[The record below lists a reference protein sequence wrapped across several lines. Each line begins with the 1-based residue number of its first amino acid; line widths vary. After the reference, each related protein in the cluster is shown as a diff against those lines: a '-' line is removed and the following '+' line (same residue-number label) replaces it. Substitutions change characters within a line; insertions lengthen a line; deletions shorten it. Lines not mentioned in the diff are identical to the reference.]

1 MRPLRFVGA
10 DEAVSVVKSHNHIHI
25 SSAAH
30 VPYILIEALC
40 RRADAGELEDIHFHH
55 SYTEG
60 PALYADP
67 KYKGIF
73 IDQAFFVGPTVR
85 PSVNHGIA
93 DYIPVNLAE
102 TQFLYRSGAVPC
114 DVAMVSVSTPGMGGY
129 VSLGG
134 AVDCSVAALEVA
146 KIKIAVVNKFV
157 PHTYGDALVPVD
169 TFDFFVEDNR
179 PLPEHLSMI
188 PSEVEAKIGKN
199 CSELIEDGSCLQMGI
214 GALPDALAFFLRDRR
229 DLGVHTEMF
238 SAGIL
243 ELIKMGVVTGANKK
257 IDRGRVVASFLLGTK
272 EFYDYV
278 DFNRSILMMD
288 IGYVNDPDVICRNPK
303 VVAVNSAVQVDLTG
317 QISADSVGT
326 RIISGTGGQLDFVK
340 GATLSKGG
348 KSIMAF
354 SSRTKNGQSKIV
366 PVLDDGAGVVTPRAD
381 VQWVVTEYGSVN
393 LFAKSLQERAKLLIQ
408 IAHPDDREMLDKAA
422 CQRFGRSWLSRQLNI

>member
-1 MRPLRFVGA
+1 MQPLRFVGA

-25 SSAAH
+25 SSAGH

-60 PALYADP
+60 PAFYADS

-85 PSVNHGIA
+85 PSVDHGIA
-93 DYIPVNLAE
+93 DYIPVHLAE
-102 TQFLYRSGAVPC
+102 TQYLYRSGTVPC

-169 TFDFFVEDNR
+169 TFDLFVEDNR

-188 PSEVEAKIGKN
+188 PTDIEERIGRN

-214 GALPDALAFFLRDRR
+214 GSLPDALAFFLRDRR

-238 SAGIL
+238 SAGVL
-243 ELIKMGVVTGANKK
+243 ELLRLGVVTGANKK
-257 IDRGRVVASFLLGTK
+257 IDRGRVVASFLSGTTDLYS
-272 EFYDYV
+272 FVDY
-278 DFNRSILMMD
+278 NRSILMMD
-288 IGYVNDPDVICRNPK
+288 IGYVNDPYVIARNPK
-303 VVAVNSAVQVDLTG
+303 VVSVNSAVQVDLTG
-317 QISADSVGT
+317 QICADSIGQ
-326 RIISGTGGQLDFVK
+326 RIISGTGGQLDFIR
-340 GATLSKGG
+340 GAALSKGG
-348 KSIMAF
+348 KSIIALP
-354 SSRTKNGQSKIV
+354 SRTKQGVSKIV
-366 PVLDDGAGVVTPRAD
+366 PVFENGAGVVTPRAD
-381 VQWVVTEYGSVN
+381 VQWVVTEYGAVN
-393 LFAKSLQERAKLLIQ
+393 LAGLSLQERALALIS
-408 IAHPDDREMLDKAA
+408 ISHPDDRDFLAQEGIK
-422 CQRFGRSWLSRQLNI
+422 RFGKRFSKFIN

>member
-1 MRPLRFVGA
+1 MRPLSYISA
-10 DEAVSVVKSHNHIHI
+10 DEAVNVVKSHDHIHI

-30 VPYILIEALC
+30 VPFILIEALC
-40 RRADAGELEDIHFHH
+40 RRADAGEIEDVYFHH

-67 KYKGIF
+67 RYKGIF
-73 IDQAFFVGPTVR
+73 KDQAFFVGPTVR
-85 PSVNHGIA
+85 PSVNSGIA
-93 DYIPVNLAE
+93 DYIPVHLAE
-102 TQFLYRSGAVPC
+102 TQYLYRSGAVPC

-134 AVDCSVAALEVA
+134 SVDCSVAALEVA
-146 KIKIAVVNKFV
+146 RIKIAVVNRFV
-157 PHTYGDALVPVD
+157 PHTYGDALVPID
-169 TFDFFVEDNR
+169 TFDCFVEDNR

-199 CSELIEDGSCLQMGI
+199 CSNLIEDGSCLQMGI

-243 ELIKMGVVTGANKK
+243 ELMKMGVVTGANKM

-272 EFYDYV
+272 EFYEFV

-288 IGYVNDPDVICRNPK
+288 IGYVNDPYVICRNPK
-303 VVAVNSAVQVDLTG
+303 VVAINSAVQIDLTG
-317 QISADSVGT
+317 QISADSIGS
-326 RIISGTGGQLDFVK
+326 RIISGTGGQLDFVR
-340 GATLSKGG
+340 GATLSRGG
-348 KSIMAF
+348 KSITAF
-354 SSRTKNGQSKIV
+354 PSRAKNGQSKIV
-366 PVLDDGAGVVTPRAD
+366 PILDDGAGVVTPRAD
-381 VQWVVTEYGSVN
+381 SHWFITEYGAVD
-393 LFAKSLQERAKLLIQ
+393 LFGLSLQERAKKMIS
-408 IAHPDDREMLDKAA
+408 IAHPDDRDQLERYAFE
-422 CQRFGRSWLSRQLNI
+422 RFGSHFHYVI